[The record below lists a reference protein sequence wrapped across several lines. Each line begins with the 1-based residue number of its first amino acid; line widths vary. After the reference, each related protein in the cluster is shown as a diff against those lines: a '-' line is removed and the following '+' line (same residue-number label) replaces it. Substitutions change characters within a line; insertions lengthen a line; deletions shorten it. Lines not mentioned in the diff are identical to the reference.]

1 MLAKVTRRSST
12 RTSGSAGKVAKV
24 RPQKGTVIITRQ
36 VHFNSAHRLHNPT
49 KSQAW
54 NKKQYGLCTNPHWH
68 GHNYVLEVAVK
79 GEPDPVTGYLI
90 DLGELKAILNKAIV
104 DKVDH
109 RNLNEEVVFLK
120 GIIPSTEN
128 LVIAFWNQ
136 IAPHIKHGQLH
147 CVRLYETPRNYA
159 EFFGPEVS

>member
-1 MLAKVTRRSST
+1 MPSKATRSSST
-12 RTSGSAGKVAKV
+12 RSTGPSGKVVKV
-24 RPQKGTVIITRQ
+24 RPQKGTVVITRQ

-68 GHNYVLEVAVK
+68 GHNYVLEVSVK

-90 DLGELKAILNKAIV
+90 DLGELKRILNTAVV

-109 RNLNEEVVFLK
+109 RNLNEEVAFLK

-136 IAPHIKHGQLH
+136 IAPHIKQGQLH